1 MIGDSIHEAIDVILK
16 ALELSNSKLK
26 RAFKNR
32 VIIDCVQETNIYLGN
47 NYIKTWEIFDASLI
61 HRKKEKTRNGNETS
75 SLNDFNEAI
84 RKCLPDQLPNLL
96 LKRGDHLFKIGKF
109 KESIKDFEL
118 SLLYKSFSDVP
129 EYNIYNKI
137 AQSQAKLG
145 LFSEAV
151 KSLKVS
157 LNLLNSSATLST
169 ETKVGFGK
177 ILIQSIK
184 KLQKKDDNESPV
196 GSVKQNFISIENENP
211 SFPGVSS
218 KVKMS
223 LCIFR
228 YSVHL
233 LKPMKELCDK

>member
-1 MIGDSIHEAIDVILK
+1 MPVSMTINDPARYTIILR
-16 ALELSNSKLK
+16 S
-26 RAFKNR
+26 
-32 VIIDCVQETNIYLGN
+32 
-47 NYIKTWEIFDASLI
+47 
-61 HRKKEKTRNGNETS
+61 
-75 SLNDFNEAI
+75 
-84 RKCLPDQLPNLL
+84 
-96 LKRGDHLFKIGKF
+96 
-109 KESIKDFEL
+109 
-118 SLLYKSFSDVP
+118 
-129 EYNIYNKI
+129 
-137 AQSQAKLG
+137 G
-145 LFSEAV
+145 LAGFFSEAV

-196 GSVKQNFISIENENP
+196 GSVKQNFISIKNENP
-211 SFPGVSS
+211 SSPGVSS

-233 LKPMKELCDK
+233 RTTKAHEGVM